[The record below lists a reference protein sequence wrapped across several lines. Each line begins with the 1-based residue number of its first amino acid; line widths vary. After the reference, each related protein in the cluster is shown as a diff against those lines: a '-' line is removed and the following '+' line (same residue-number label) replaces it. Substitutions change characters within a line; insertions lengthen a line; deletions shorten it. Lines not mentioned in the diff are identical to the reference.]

1 MFVPRDSTFAELKKT
16 RLTKGQIKS
25 LLLYHAVPKF
35 YSLNG
40 LSELGR
46 RKCNP
51 VATFAGLQYT
61 LNFTEHLGNIRVKS
75 MLGSKTKITSAMYSS
90 APVSVYEVDKVLLP
104 WQK

>member
-1 MFVPRDSTFAELKKT
+1 MFVPRDSAFPELKKT
-16 RLTKGQIKS
+16 RLTKGRIKS
-25 LLLYHAVPKF
+25 LLLYHAVCKF

-46 RKCNP
+46 RKRNP

-61 LNFTEHLGNIRVKS
+61 LNFTEHLGSIRVKS